1 MAASPILIGGEFFRR
16 IREDNCYYI
25 DKTSFLEELLSSK
38 PPMVSLFTRPRRF
51 GKTLMMTMLRDFFDV
66 RQDSKEIF
74 EGLAISKSEA
84 LCDAWMNKHPVIF
97 ISLKYV
103 EGMNFKH
110 ALGQFR
116 ELFSRQCI
124 DASYLLQSNSIEDDE
139 KQNLATLKAGTDD
152 PRLLENSL
160 LILCRALHAHWGK
173 PAILLIDEY
182 DVPLA
187 HAEQTGYYK
196 EMVVFLR
203 NLLGAALKTNPSL
216 QFAILTGCL
225 RIARESIFTGLNNFK
240 CYGIS
245 DPKFFDKFGF
255 TPQEVDGL
263 LADAGFSEK
272 KTVMQ
277 EWYDGYRF
285 GLGQEIYC
293 PWDILQYVDDLQTDP
308 NAKPQAY
315 WSNTSGNGI
324 IRRFVDRTDLHVGH
338 KFETLLAGGCVEA
351 NITETLTYD
360 SIHSSEDNLW
370 TMLYLTG
377 YLTKA
382 SPEQQEQC
390 GISPDSEMTPL
401 VIPNKEIRKIFT
413 STIAAWFK
421 DSVKKTDRTELF
433 RTLWDGDAPALSDLL
448 TDQLYATISYY
459 DAHEDYYH
467 AFVAGMLSL
476 SAYDVRSNDES
487 GNGRPDILVFDMPN
501 RRAVIM
507 EIKVAA
513 EYAVMQDA
521 AEAALSQIEDR
532 KYASG
537 LPPRVTQ
544 VIKYGVAFCKKEC
557 LVLRQ
562 D

>member
-1 MAASPILIGGEFFRR
+1 MAASPILIGGEFFRE
-16 IREDNCYYI
+16 IRERSCCYI
-25 DKTSFLEELLSSK
+25 DKTNFLEELLASV
-38 PPMVSLFTRPRRF
+38 PATVSILTRPRRF

-74 EGLAISKSEA
+74 EGLAISKNEA

-116 ELFSRQCI
+116 ELISRQCI

-160 LILCRALHAHWGK
+160 LMLCRALHAHWGK

-245 DPKFFDKFGF
+245 DPKFSDKFGF

-285 GLGQEIYC
+285 GMGQEIYC
-293 PWDILQYVDDLQTDP
+293 PWDILQYVVDLQKNP
-308 NAKPQAY
+308 SAKPQAY

-324 IRRFVDRTDLHVGH
+324 IRRFVDRADLHVGH

-351 NITETLTYD
+351 EITETLTYD
-360 SIHSSEDNLW
+360 SVHSSEDNLW

-382 SPEQQEQC
+382 SLDQQEQC

-421 DSVKKTDRTELF
+421 DSVKKADRTALF
-433 RTLWDGDAPALSDLL
+433 RTLWDGDAPALTKLL
-448 TDQLYATISYY
+448 RKQLYTTISYY
-459 DAHEDYYH
+459 DTHEDYYH
-467 AFVAGMLSL
+467 AFVAGMLSF
-476 SAYDVRSNDES
+476 SAYDVRSNIEA
-487 GNGRPDILVFDMPN
+487 GNGRPDVLVLDIMGE
-501 RRAVIM
+501 RAVII
-507 EIKVAA
+507 EIKHVTSMAELETGAA
-513 EYAVMQDA
+513 K
-521 AEAALSQIEDR
+521 ALGQIEEQ
-532 KYASG
+532 KYELG
-537 LPPRVTQ
+537 LSPIFTQ

-557 LVLRQ
+557 LVLKQ

>member
-1 MAASPILIGGEFFRR
+1 MAASPILIGGEFFRE
-16 IREDNCYYI
+16 IRERSCCYI
-25 DKTSFLEELLSSK
+25 DKTNFLEELLASV
-38 PPMVSLFTRPRRF
+38 PATVSILTRPRRF
-51 GKTLMMTMLRDFFDV
+51 GKTLMMTMLQDFFDV
-66 RQDSKEIF
+66 RQDSRNIF
-74 EGLAISKSEA
+74 EGLAISKNKA
-84 LCDAWMNKHPVIF
+84 LCDAWMNKHPVVF
-97 ISLKYV
+97 ISLKNI

-110 ALGQFR
+110 ALEHVSALIGWLCSDHEYLTTSAKVAEADR
-116 ELFSRQCI
+116 KELSALMFKNGTNAQ
-124 DASYLLQSNSIEDDE
+124 IE
-139 KQNLATLKAGTDD
+139 
-152 PRLLENSL
+152 RSL
-160 LILCRALHAHWGK
+160 TTLCRALHAHWGK

-324 IRRFVDRTDLHVGH
+324 IRRFVDRADLHVGH
-338 KFETLLAGGCVEA
+338 KFETLLAGGCIEA
-351 NITETLTYD
+351 EITETLTYD
-360 SIHSSEDNLW
+360 SVHSSEDNLW